1 MSKTQVTYKDPKGTS
16 IWLDKALEKERHK
29 YANSPVNHKELVG
42 GCIAANAWGFVAIFY
57 FLLEISFKLQ
67 LHMLQQQIRKTH
79 SLLKLFQQLPQ
90 KHRDTLSEYYDD
102 FRSNSGRNNAG
113 FHFETLEKYVENLD
127 GQNDKGYSDWR
138 YYLIEEKQGP
148 QMPLVSIGFL
158 HEIIHGSNRLV
169 GQLCNPRWDA
179 RSDTFSKRTLRSK
192 PLYFA
197 PPPIEEPSRYY
208 GNDSIES

>member
-16 IWLDKALEKERHK
+16 IWLDKALEKECHK
-29 YANSPVNHKELVG
+29 YAKAPVNHQEVVDEY
-42 GCIAANAWGFVAIFY
+42 IAADAWGFVAICY
-57 FLLEISFKLQ
+57 FLLEMSFKLQ
-67 LHMLQQQIRKTH
+67 LHMLKQQIRKTH

-102 FRSNSGRNNAG
+102 FRSSSGGNNAG
-113 FHFETLEKYVENLD
+113 FPFVTLENYLENLD

-148 QMPLVSIGFL
+148 QMPLISIEFL

-169 GQLCNPRWDA
+169 DQLCNPRWDA
-179 RSDTFSKRTLRSK
+179 RDYTFSKRPR
-192 PLYFA
+192 P
-197 PPPIEEPSRYY
+197 
-208 GNDSIES
+208 